1 MSYEGPGID
10 SPVVSRPW
18 VEVLP
23 ESTFSSFPI
32 EIVS

>member
-1 MSYEGPGID
+1 MSNEGPGYLE
-10 SPVVSRPW
+10 VVSRPW

-32 EIVS
+32 EVVS